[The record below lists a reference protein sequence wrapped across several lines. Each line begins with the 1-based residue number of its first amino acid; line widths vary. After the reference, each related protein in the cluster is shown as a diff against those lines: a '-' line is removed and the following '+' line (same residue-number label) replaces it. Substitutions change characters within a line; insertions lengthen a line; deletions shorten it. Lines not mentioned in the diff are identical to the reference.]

1 MTKITTAFLFA
12 ASMSF
17 IVACDPA
24 EDPVTERSAEVEA
37 PTEPGEAPDRD
48 GHHGKRGDRAK
59 FAAEKLCSEVACTD
73 DQAAQ
78 VLALFTSRPHER
90 RDKADREAHKTERD
104 AAHKAL
110 ADAFR
115 AESFDA
121 SVLERVAPDR
131 DHGDRDD
138 HVIAFATELHAIL
151 TAEQRAKLAD
161 EIAER
166 GPLFMGKGGHHG
178 PKGHGPKDVDRGEHG
193 DRVAKHVDKLCE
205 QVTCT
210 AEQETQLIATLA
222 GAREARHA
230 AREQHQEPDFTAV
243 AELLRADTLDAAK
256 LRATM
261 DAAKAGHDARKAERG
276 KQMGAVVAEI
286 HAILTPEQRAIVADM
301 IEQHGIGA
309 LMHGPRDGKRG
320 KHGKRGK
327 GKGKGKDKADN
338 QLD

>member
-12 ASMSF
+12 ASISF
-17 IVACDPA
+17 IAACDPA

-37 PTEPGEAPDRD
+37 PTKPGEAHDRD
-48 GHHGKRGDRAK
+48 GHHGKRGDRGK
-59 FAAEKLCSEVACTD
+59 FAAEKLCSEIACTD

-115 AESFDA
+115 AESFDV
-121 SVLERVAPDR
+121 SVLERVAPPR

-138 HVIAFATELHAIL
+138 HMIAFATELHAIL

-161 EIAER
+161 EVAER
-166 GPLFMGKGGHHG
+166 GPLFMGRGGHHGHHG
-178 PKGHGPKDVDRGEHG
+178 PKGVDGGEHG

-210 AEQETQLIATLA
+210 AEQATQLTATLA
-222 GAREARHA
+222 GAREARHE
-230 AREQHQEPDFTAV
+230 AREQHDQPDFTAF
-243 AELLRADTLDAAK
+243 AELFRADTLDAAK
-256 LRATM
+256 LRASM
-261 DAAKAGHDARKAERG
+261 DAAKAEHDARKAERG

-286 HAILTPEQRAIVADM
+286 HGILTPEQRAIVANM

-327 GKGKGKDKADN
+327 GKGKDKADN